1 MGLAEAFIRTCK
13 QRKRGSKIADSTGL
27 NLSGGELLMRSL
39 ILRRLLL
46 RHVLTVT
53 GDTALIDEDGFIR
66 ITGRQSR
73 FSKIGGEMIPHISVE
88 ETLARILGVREDEP
102 LQVAVTAV
110 PDERKGERLV
120 VLHTQIGKTPD
131 ELRKGLAE
139 AGLPNLYIPSTDSFH
154 EVAVIPILGSGKV
167 DLKEIKSIAGQVF
180 GEPK

>member
-1 MGLAEAFIRTCK
+1 LDTGVELEANRPGMLWIKGPNVMQGYLGR
-13 QRKRGSKIADSTGL
+13 DD
-27 NLSGGELLMRSL
+27 
-39 ILRRLLL
+39 
-46 RHVLTVT
+46 LTAQVVRDGWYMT
-53 GDTALIDEDGFIR
+53 GDIALIDENGFIQ

-73 FSKIGGEMIPHISVE
+73 FSKIGGEMIPHIRIE
-88 ETLARILGVREDEP
+88 ETLARILGAREDEP